1 MKEIKNIRDLI
12 NDEELVQYIAED
24 ISDISED
31 TPVTYEVWAL
41 GKTINGETTD
51 NEILLGEFSDPDEAI
66 AKAKEISA
74 DDITEKYP
82 DVACF
87 SIEVETVINDEEGTM
102 NVGTIYKRALRID
115 GEHSDEETVSEDEHS
130 EVVPITAKDYTLLED
145 GSIEVD
151 CKTLKNFNK
160 NDTVQ
165 FMFVEETEDI
175 TPILTYKIISKTIA
189 NKFICEFVY

>member
-41 GKTINGETTD
+41 GKTINGEMTN

-66 AKAKEISA
+66 VKAKEISA
-74 DDITEKYP
+74 DDITGKYP

-87 SIEVETVINDEEGTM
+87 SIEVETVINDGEGTM
-102 NVGTIYKRALRID
+102 NVGTIYKRALWID
-115 GEHSDEETVSEDEHS
+115 GKHSDEKVVLEDEHS
-130 EVVPITAKDYTLLED
+130 KVVPITAKDYTLLED
-145 GSIEVD
+145 GSIEVS
-151 CKTLKNFNK
+151 CEILKNFNK
-160 NDTVQ
+160 NDMVQ
-165 FMFVEETEDI
+165 FMFVEETKE
-175 TPILTYKIISKTIA
+175 LTYGHLFHILL
-189 NKFICEFVY
+189 NVFDFFF